1 MKVYLA
7 LGSNVGDRAAHL
19 AFGRDQLID
28 HGVHIEVS
36 SSVEETDPVGGPP
49 QPKFLNQVLQVETDH
64 TPRQLLAVVK
74 KIEQDAGRRLDGER
88 WGPREL
94 DIDILL
100 YGHLNID
107 TPELTIPHP
116 QLMNREYLLREL
128 REVNPKLTDNV
139 SGLTADQLGRE
150 LEESG

>member
-36 SSVEETDPVGGPP
+36 SSVEETDPIGGPP

-100 YGHLNID
+100 YGHLSID